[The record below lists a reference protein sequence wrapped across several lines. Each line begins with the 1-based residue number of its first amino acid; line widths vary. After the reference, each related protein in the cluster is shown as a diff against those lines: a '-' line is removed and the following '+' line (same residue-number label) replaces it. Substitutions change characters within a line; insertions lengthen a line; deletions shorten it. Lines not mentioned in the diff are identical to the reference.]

1 MSIEMGSRLSVCLSV
16 TLHAVEFFYYG
27 ILVVEWLVY
36 FIVRSFKQ

>member
-1 MSIEMGSRLSVCLSV
+1 MGSRLSVCFI